1 MKMLFN
7 RSSSAWWLSH
17 GTAVFLESVGK
28 TRARQ
33 PPFSMGL
40 RTGFSVVLYSLFAQ
54 EGSREA
60 EKAQRSSSEAPKALI
75 LGVVFSKTSFKNQI
89 TSYPFKITPVSP
101 FAYSISKENPDL
113 HLRIGKSVSVRS
125 LPGLSALARSCFLIF
140 LGRSQFDK

>member
-1 MKMLFN
+1 
-7 RSSSAWWLSH
+7 
-17 GTAVFLESVGK
+17 
-28 TRARQ
+28 
-33 PPFSMGL
+33 MGL

-60 EKAQRSSSEAPKALI
+60 ETAQRSRSGAPKALI

-89 TSYPFKITPVSP
+89 TSYPFKITPVSS

-125 LPGLSALARSCFLIF
+125 LPGLSVLARSCFLIF
-140 LGRSQFDK
+140 LGRSQFDKCLLRNHSITFPSNLKTVILGIVQVAMLRFDR